1 MVGINL
7 CTDHFWYM

>member
-7 CTDHFWYM
+7 YNNIVHYI